1 VKLESETKREVDSL
15 SAPEPRISET
25 PAFAL
30 FSEPARPRRFWRAAE
45 AGLWAIAAAS
55 AIYLVYVFGDRAL
68 WSRDAER
75 RLAESIESIESVEG
89 VASAAAHSSAVA
101 TASVPAKPA
110 AKPPFIARLEIPSLE
125 LTALVVDGVDDVTL
139 RRAVGRIPSSSR
151 PGEPGD
157 VALAGHRD
165 TDFRSLQRLKRGDRV
180 ELATSEGKFAYE
192 VEWIRIVAPERVDVL
207 KPDGSPT
214 LTLVTCYPFRYIG
227 RAPMRYVVRAREV
240 SRPPLLV
247 ARS

>member
-1 VKLESETKREVDSL
+1 MQPTSETRREHASP
-15 SAPEPRISET
+15 SAPEPRTHEA
-25 PAFAL
+25 PAFAS
-30 FSEPARPRRFWRAAE
+30 FHPTAGPRRVWRGLE
-45 AGLWAIAAAS
+45 ALLWSIAAAS
-55 AIYLVYVFGDRAL
+55 AIYLAYVFADRAL
-68 WSRDAER
+68 WSHEAN
-75 RLAESIESIESVEG
+75 RLLSENALSP
-89 VASAAAHSSAVA
+89 AAVA
-101 TASVPAKPA
+101 ATNAVTGTVEAVR
-110 AKPPFIARLEIPSLE
+110 KPPFLARLEIPALD
-125 LTALVVDGVDDVTL
+125 LTALVVDGIDELTL

-165 TDFRSLQRLKRGDRV
+165 TDFRSLQQLKRGDRV

-207 KPDGSPT
+207 APDASPT
-214 LTLVTCYPFRYIG
+214 LTLVTCYPFRYVG
-227 RAPMRYVVRAREV
+227 RAPLRYVVRAREI

>member
-1 VKLESETKREVDSL
+1 VQPTSETRREHASP
-15 SAPEPRISET
+15 SAPELRNLGA
-25 PAFAL
+25 PAFAPL
-30 FSEPARPRRFWRAAE
+30 PRAARPRRAWCGLE
-45 AGLWAIAAAS
+45 ALLWSVAAAS
-55 AIYLVYVFGDRAL
+55 AIYLAYVFADRAL
-68 WSRDAER
+68 WSHEAN
-75 RLAESIESIESVEG
+75 RLLSDGAGDPAAV
-89 VASAAAHSSAVA
+89 AAA
-101 TASVPAKPA
+101 TETGEA
-110 AKPPFIARLEIPSLE
+110 ARKPPPFLARLEIPTID
-125 LTALVVDGVDDVTL
+125 LTALVVDGIDELTL

-165 TDFRSLQRLKRGDRV
+165 TDFRSLQRLKQGDRV

-207 KPDGSPT
+207 APDATPS
-214 LTLVTCYPFRYIG
+214 LTLVTCYPFRYVG
-227 RAPMRYVVRAREV
+227 RAPLRYVVRAREV